1 MLKSRDLL
9 VALFS
14 VVATLGIVG
23 ATAQT
28 PVMGN
33 AGLMLFSLLIG
44 ALVKTIGYTPFFV
57 CLSVLDLIGA
67 VVLWTVLRR
76 PEEDRLQAS

>member
-1 MLKSRDLL
+1 
-9 VALFS
+9 
-14 VVATLGIVG
+14 
-23 ATAQT
+23 
-28 PVMGN
+28 MGN

-44 ALVKTIGYTPFFV
+44 ALVKTIGYSPFFV

-76 PEEDRLQAS
+76 PEEDRLQVS